1 MCLRLRFLWLRSL
14 CFFLSAVCFSAL
26 RLSVCWRLWCWPL
39 AYIGIEKYS
48 IAGKECQHIFFDNT
62 YRKGVT
68 PAAPVVLCCPV
79 PVAAVGLC
87 HFFAL
92 CDIGGAVMV
101 FLPPVSLSYS
111 GSRFTTLT
119 PPNFRLAGLI
129 PRTPILFVTISP
141 AKIYWLS
148 ALR

>member
-1 MCLRLRFLWLRSL
+1 MLAVVFFVVAFIV
-14 CFFLSAVCFSAL
+14 FFLSAVCFSAL

-48 IAGKECQHIFFDNT
+48 IAEKECQHIFFTNT
-62 YRKGVT
+62 YRKGTT
-68 PAAPVVLCCPV
+68 PAAPVVLCRPV
-79 PVAAVGLC
+79 TVAAVGLC
-87 HFFAL
+87 HLFAL

-119 PPNFRLAGLI
+119 PPNFRSAGLI
-129 PRTPILFVTISP
+129 PCTPILFVTISP